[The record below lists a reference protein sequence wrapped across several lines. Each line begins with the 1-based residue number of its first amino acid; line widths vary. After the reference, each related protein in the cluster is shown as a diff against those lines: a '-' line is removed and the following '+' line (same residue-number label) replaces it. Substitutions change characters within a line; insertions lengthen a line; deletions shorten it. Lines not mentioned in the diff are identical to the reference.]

1 MRKAGYWWSSLVLS
15 CREKFLK
22 LKHKLG
28 SHEKGSPSVSEDRQ
42 TDTGL
47 NKSCT
52 SGFNTHWMVAGLLVG
67 LVNAVIVGLI
77 SYNDFEGT
85 ELKKFADVF
94 MAVSDISLMGILL
107 TVVFFSVVAIYK
119 RIPKVSPNM

>member
-1 MRKAGYWWSSLVLS
+1 M
-15 CREKFLK
+15 
-22 LKHKLG
+22 
-28 SHEKGSPSVSEDRQ
+28 
-42 TDTGL
+42 
-47 NKSCT
+47 
-52 SGFNTHWMVAGLLVG
+52 VG